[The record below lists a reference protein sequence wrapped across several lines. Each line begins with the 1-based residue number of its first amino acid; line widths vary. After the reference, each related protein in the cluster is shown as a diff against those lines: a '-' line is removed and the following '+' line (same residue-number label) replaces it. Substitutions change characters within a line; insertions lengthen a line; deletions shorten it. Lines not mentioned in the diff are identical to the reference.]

1 MRVMKWSMIA
11 LAVAAGTSQ
20 FAMASSQDD
29 SKGFLEDQSLKL
41 KTRMEYMNRD
51 YKNGAGNVAKKDGT
65 PGFESGYRQ
74 DTGVSQLLTYES
86 GFTQGTVGFGLDA
99 MAMGSVK
106 LDGGSGR
113 RGNGLFAIDSDGN
126 EEKSQ
131 GKIGGAVKFR
141 VSDTVLKYGQ
151 QFVAS
156 PVFATDDSRLLPEVA
171 TGTLITS
178 KEIKGLELSAGR
190 FTALSKQTG
199 MGRDSIGGLP
209 DENGN
214 GGKGLTSINIF
225 GASYAFT
232 DNFTG
237 AFAASD
243 ADQYFKKQYV
253 NLNYTLPIAEDQSL
267 NFDFNG
273 YKTEGEK
280 RGDLVSAIGDET
292 PGNDTRGVDNKL
304 WSLAAAYSLGAHKFT
319 IAHQRSSG
327 DNAYYYGVDGNSTI
341 FVANSIQ
348 ISDFVGREERSWQA
362 RYDLN
367 MKTYGVP
374 GLSFMTRYVKGDNIK
389 TNGLGE
395 GKENE
400 WNAESKYVIQEGPAK
415 DLSFRLRYAMYRS
428 NGAYSGYA
436 SDNNDTRLIVEY
448 PLNIL

>member
-20 FAMASSQDD
+20 FAMASSQDEA
-29 SKGFLEDQSLKL
+29 KGFLEDQSLKL

-51 YKNGAGNVAKKDGT
+51 FKNGAGNGSSGT
-65 PGFESGYRQ
+65 AGYRQ

-106 LDGGSGR
+106 LDGGSGH
-113 RGNGLFAIDSDGN
+113 RGNGLFANDSDGN
-126 EEKSQ
+126 PEKSQ

-141 VSDTVLKYGQ
+141 LSDTTLKYGQ

-190 FTALSKQTG
+190 FTSLSKQTG

-214 GGKGLTSINIF
+214 GGKGLTNINIF

-237 AFAASD
+237 ALAASD
-243 ADQYFKKQYV
+243 ADDYFKKYYI
-253 NLNYTLPIAEDQSL
+253 NLNYTLPIDDTQSL
-267 NFDFNG
+267 NFDLNG
-273 YKTEGEK
+273 YKTKGDS
-280 RGDLVSAIGDET
+280 RGDLVDAIGDGT
-292 PGNDTRGVDNKL
+292 LGVDNNL

-319 IAHQRSSG
+319 VAYQQSSG

-348 ISDFVGREERSWQA
+348 ISDFVGREEKSWQA
-362 RYDLN
+362 RYDIN
-367 MKTYGVP
+367 MKDYGVP
-374 GLSFMTRYVKGDNIK
+374 GLSFMTRYVMGDNIE

-400 WNAESKYVIQEGPAK
+400 WNAESKYVLQEGPAK

-428 NGAYSGYA
+428 NGAYSGYS
-436 SDNNDTRLIVEY
+436 SDNNDVRLIVEY

>member
-20 FAMASSQDD
+20 FAMASSQDE

-51 YKNGAGNVAKKDGT
+51 YKNGAGNVSNGDGT
-65 PGFESGYRQ
+65 FKSGYRQ

-113 RGNGLFAIDSDGN
+113 RGNGLFAVDSDGN
-126 EEKSQ
+126 PEKSQ

-156 PVFATDDSRLLPEVA
+156 PVFATDDSRLIPEVA

-209 DENGN
+209 DEDGN
-214 GGKGLTSINIF
+214 GGKGLTNINIF
-225 GASYAFT
+225 GASYSFT

-237 AFAASD
+237 ALAASD
-243 ADQYFKKQYV
+243 ADDYFKKYYV
-253 NLNYTLPIAEDQSL
+253 NLNYTLPINDEQSL

-273 YKTEGEK
+273 YHTKGDS
-280 RGDLVSAIGDET
+280 RGDLVDAIGDGT
-292 PGNDTRGVDNKL
+292 TGVDNNL
-304 WSLAAAYSLGAHKFT
+304 WSLAAAYSIGAHKFT
-319 IAHQRSSG
+319 LAHQRSSG

-348 ISDFVGREERSWQA
+348 ISDFVGRDERSWQA

-374 GLSFMTRYVKGDNIK
+374 GLSFMTRYVMGDHIT

-428 NGAYSGYA
+428 NGAYSGYS

>member
-20 FAMASSQDD
+20 FAMASSQDEA
-29 SKGFLEDQSLKL
+29 KGFLEDQSLKL
-41 KTRMEYMNRD
+41 KTRFEYMNRD
-51 YKNGAGNVAKKDGT
+51 YKNGAGNVSNGDGT
-65 PGFESGYRQ
+65 FKSGYRQ
-74 DTGVSQLLTYES
+74 DSGLSQLLTYES

-113 RGNGLFAIDSDGN
+113 RGNGLFANDSDGN
-126 EEKSQ
+126 PEKSQ
-131 GKIGGAVKFR
+131 GKVGGAVKFR

-199 MGRDSIGGLP
+199 MGRDSIAGLP
-209 DENGN
+209 DEDGN

-225 GASYAFT
+225 GASYSFT

-237 AFAASD
+237 ALAASD
-243 ADQYFKKQYV
+243 ADDYFKKYYV
-253 NLNYTLPIAEDQSL
+253 NLNYTLPINDEQSL

-273 YKTEGEK
+273 YHTKGDS
-280 RGDLVSAIGDET
+280 RGDLVDAIGDGT
-292 PGNDTRGVDNKL
+292 TGVDNNL
-304 WSLAAAYSLGAHKFT
+304 WSLAAAYSIGAHKFT
-319 IAHQRSSG
+319 LAHQRSSG

-348 ISDFVGREERSWQA
+348 ISDFVGRDERSWQA

-374 GLSFMTRYVKGDNIK
+374 GLSFMTRYVMGDNIK

-400 WNAESKYVIQEGPAK
+400 WNAESKYVVQEGPAK

-428 NGAYSGYA
+428 NGAYSGYS
-436 SDNNDTRLIVEY
+436 SDNNDTRLIIEY

>member
-20 FAMASSQDD
+20 FAVASSQDD
-29 SKGFLEDQSLKL
+29 SKGFFGDQSLKL
-41 KTRMEYMNRD
+41 KTRFEYMNRD
-51 YKNGAGNVAKKDGT
+51 FKNGARNNAD
-65 PGFESGYRQ
+65 SGYRQ
-74 DTGVSQLLTYES
+74 ESGISQLLTYES

-99 MAMGSVK
+99 MAMGAVK
-106 LDGGSGR
+106 LDGGSGH
-113 RGNGLFAIDSDGN
+113 RGTGLFAVDSDN
-126 EEKSQ
+126 NPEKSQ
-131 GKIGGAVKFR
+131 GKIGGAVKLR
-141 VSDTVLKYGQ
+141 LSDTVLKYGQ

-156 PVFATDDSRLLPEVA
+156 PVFATDDSRMLPEVA

-178 KEIKGLELSAGR
+178 KEIKGLELTAGR

-199 MGRDSIGGLP
+199 MARDSIGGLP
-209 DENGN
+209 DEDGN
-214 GGKGLTSINIF
+214 HGKGLSNGINIF
-225 GASYAFT
+225 GASYSFT

-237 AFAASD
+237 AVAASD
-243 ADQYFKKQYV
+243 AEDYFKKYYV
-253 NLNYTLPIAEDQSL
+253 NLNYTLPINDDQSL

-273 YKTEGEK
+273 YKTKGDD
-280 RGDLVSAIGDET
+280 RGDQVDAIGDGT
-292 PGNDTRGVDNKL
+292 LGVDNNL
-304 WSLAAAYSLGAHKFT
+304 WSLAAAYSIGAHKFT
-319 IAHQRSSG
+319 VAHQRSSG

-348 ISDFVGREERSWQA
+348 ISDFVGRDERSWQA

-374 GLSFMTRYVKGDNIK
+374 GLSFMTRYVMGDHIT

-400 WNAESKYVIQEGPAK
+400 WNVESKYVMQEGPAK
-415 DLSFRLRYAMYRS
+415 DLSFRVRFANYRS

-436 SDNNDTRLIVEY
+436 SDNYDTRVIIEY
-448 PLNIL
+448 PLSIL

>member
-20 FAMASSQDD
+20 FAVASSQDD
-29 SKGFLEDQSLKL
+29 SKGFIGDQSLKL
-41 KTRMEYMNRD
+41 KTRFEYMNRD
-51 YKNGAGNVAKKDGT
+51 FKNGAGNGT
-65 PGFESGYRQ
+65 SGTAGYRQ
-74 DTGVSQLLTYES
+74 DSGLSQLLTYES

-106 LDGGSGR
+106 LDGGSGH
-113 RGNGLFAIDSDGN
+113 RGNGLFANDSDGN
-126 EEKSQ
+126 PEKSQ

-141 VSDTVLKYGQ
+141 VSDTTLKYGQ

-190 FTALSKQTG
+190 FTSLSKQTG

-209 DENGN
+209 DENGF
-214 GGKGLTSINIF
+214 GGKGLTNINIF

-237 AFAASD
+237 ALAASD
-243 ADQYFKKQYV
+243 ADDYFKKYYI
-253 NLNYTLPIAEDQSL
+253 NLNYTLPINDEQSL
-267 NFDFNG
+267 NFDLNG
-273 YKTEGEK
+273 YKTKGDS
-280 RGDLVSAIGDET
+280 RGDLVDAIGDGT
-292 PGNDTRGVDNKL
+292 LGVDNNL

-319 IAHQRSSG
+319 VAYQQSSG

-348 ISDFVGREERSWQA
+348 ISDFVGREEKSWQA

-374 GLSFMTRYVKGDNIK
+374 GLSFMTRYVMGNNIE

-428 NGAYSGYA
+428 NGAYSGYS

>member
-20 FAMASSQDD
+20 FAVASSQDD
-29 SKGFLEDQSLKL
+29 SKGFFGDQSLKL

-51 YKNGAGNVAKKDGT
+51 YKNGVSNPSSGT
-65 PGFESGYRQ
+65 SGYRQ

-113 RGNGLFAIDSDGN
+113 RGNGLFANDSDGN
-126 EEKSQ
+126 PEKSQ
-131 GKIGGAVKFR
+131 GKLGGAVKFR
-141 VSDTVLKYGQ
+141 LSDTVLKYGQ

-178 KEIKGLELSAGR
+178 KEIKGLELNAGR
-190 FTALSKQTG
+190 FTSLSKQTG

-214 GGKGLTSINIF
+214 GGKGLTNINIF

-237 AFAASD
+237 ALAASD
-243 ADQYFKKQYV
+243 ADDYFKKYYI
-253 NLNYTLPIAEDQSL
+253 NLNYTLPIADNQSL
-267 NFDFNG
+267 NFDLNG
-273 YKTEGEK
+273 YKTKGES
-280 RGDLVSAIGDET
+280 RGDLVDAIGDGT
-292 PGNDTRGVDNKL
+292 LGVDNNL

-319 IAHQRSSG
+319 VAYQQSSG

-341 FVANSIQ
+341 FVSNSIQ
-348 ISDFVGREERSWQA
+348 ISDFVGREEKSWQA

-367 MKTYGVP
+367 MATYGVP
-374 GLSFMTRYVKGDNIK
+374 GLSFMTRYVKGDNI
-389 TNGLGE
+389 NVANAGE
-395 GKENE
+395 GKEYE
-400 WNAESKYVIQEGPAK
+400 WNLESKYVVQEGPAK
-415 DLSFRLRYAMYRS
+415 DLSFRVRYANYRS
-428 NGAYSGYA
+428 NAAYSGY
-436 SDNNDTRLIVEY
+436 SPDLYDTRLIVEY

>member
-20 FAMASSQDD
+20 FAMASSQDEA
-29 SKGFLEDQSLKL
+29 KGFLEDQSLKL

-51 YKNGAGNVAKKDGT
+51 YKNGAGNSTSGT
-65 PGFESGYRQ
+65 AGYRQ
-74 DTGVSQLLTYES
+74 DTGVSQLLSYES

-99 MAMGSVK
+99 MAMGAVK
-106 LDGGSGR
+106 LDGGSGH
-113 RGNGLFAIDSDGN
+113 RGNGLFANDSDGN
-126 EEKSQ
+126 PEKSQ

-156 PVFATDDSRLLPEVA
+156 PVFATDDSRMLPEVA

-190 FTALSKQTG
+190 FTSLSKQTG

-214 GGKGLTSINIF
+214 GGKGLTNINIF

-237 AFAASD
+237 ALAASD
-243 ADQYFKKQYV
+243 ADDYFKKYYV
-253 NLNYTLPIAEDQSL
+253 NLNYTLPINDDQSL
-267 NFDFNG
+267 NFDLNG
-273 YKTEGEK
+273 YHTKGDS
-280 RGDLVSAIGDET
+280 RGDLVDAIGDGT
-292 PGNDTRGVDNKL
+292 TGVDNNL
-304 WSLAAAYSLGAHKFT
+304 WSLAAAYSIGAHKFT
-319 IAHQRSSG
+319 LAHQRSSG

-348 ISDFVGREERSWQA
+348 ISDFVGRDERSWQA

-374 GLSFMTRYVKGDNIK
+374 GLSFMTRYVMGDHIT

-428 NGAYSGYA
+428 NGAYSGYS

>member
-20 FAMASSQDD
+20 FAMASSQDE
-29 SKGFLEDQSLKL
+29 SKGFIEDQSLKL
-41 KTRMEYMNRD
+41 KTRFEYMNRD
-51 YKNGAGNVAKKDGT
+51 FKNGAGNGT
-65 PGFESGYRQ
+65 SGTAGYRQ
-74 DTGVSQLLTYES
+74 DSGLSQLLTYES

-106 LDGGSGR
+106 LDGGSGH
-113 RGNGLFAIDSDGN
+113 RGNGLFANDSDGN
-126 EEKSQ
+126 PEKSQ

-190 FTALSKQTG
+190 FTSLSKQTG

-214 GGKGLTSINIF
+214 GGKGLTNINIF
-225 GASYAFT
+225 GASYSFT

-237 AFAASD
+237 ALAASD
-243 ADQYFKKQYV
+243 ADDYFKKYYV
-253 NLNYTLPIAEDQSL
+253 NLNYTLPINDEQSL

-273 YKTEGEK
+273 YHTKGES
-280 RGDLVSAIGDET
+280 RGDLVDAIGDGT
-292 PGNDTRGVDNKL
+292 TGVDNNL
-304 WSLAAAYSLGAHKFT
+304 WSLAAAYSIGAHKFT
-319 IAHQRSSG
+319 LAHQRSSG

-348 ISDFVGREERSWQA
+348 ISDFVGRDERSWQA

-374 GLSFMTRYVKGDNIK
+374 GLSFMTRYVMGDHIT

-428 NGAYSGYA
+428 NGAYSGYS